1 MKKVSCFL
9 MAGMLFLSMSSCL
22 SLLKADKLV
31 YAGSIGKRVDAV
43 LVDSLSKIDLNQE
56 NK

>member
-1 MKKVSCFL
+1 MKNVSCFL
-9 MAGMLFLSMSSCL
+9 IAGMLLVSMSSCL
-22 SLLKADKLV
+22 SLLKADRLV

-43 LVDSLSKIDLNQE
+43 LVDSISKIDLNQE